1 VNTSAFTID
10 PDRNVRILL
19 KRYLKKAL
27 QEVKSFSVVPRELH
41 HFIVVAQERTGSTLL
56 SDLLSLHPSIL
67 MDRHHFFTPNT
78 WPKHRYSG
86 LAFTRRNV
94 RGYKFKM
101 ADAPLQH
108 SPEDT
113 RSFLA
118 DRSPE
123 LKVVW
128 LRRENKFRQA
138 VSSAMAD
145 ARGLLHVW
153 KDKKGVHSGNGRVTI
168 NSEDLASRIEYFER
182 LTRFQE
188 RALTDIQHIE
198 VTYESDLLREGNHQD
213 AVNRVFDYLGLDTV
227 PVQARLKKLSSKDL
241 SESIANYDE
250 LMTALQHTPHVQ
262 YLEDSEIGLK
272 NLPDRA

>member
-1 VNTSAFTID
+1 
-10 PDRNVRILL
+10 
-19 KRYLKKAL
+19 
-27 QEVKSFSVVPRELH
+27 
-41 HFIVVAQERTGSTLL
+41 
-56 SDLLSLHPSIL
+56 
-67 MDRHHFFTPNT
+67 MDRHHFYTPDT
-78 WPKHRYSG
+78 WPKRRYGG
-86 LAFTRRNV
+86 LAFTRKNV

-108 SPEDT
+108 SPDDT

-123 LKVVW
+123 LRVIW

-153 KDKKGVHSGNGRVTI
+153 KDKRGPHSGNGRVTI
-168 NSEDLASRIEYFER
+168 NPEDLASRIEYFER

-188 RALTDIQHIE
+188 RALAGVQHIQ
-198 VTYESDLLREGNHQD
+198 VTYESDLLKEEKHQD
-213 AVNRVFDYLGLDTV
+213 AVNRIFGYLGLDTV

-241 SESIANYDE
+241 SESIANYEE

-262 YLEDSEIGLK
+262 YLDDSDIASRDVRE
-272 NLPDRA
+272 RAR